1 MRARRAITIHKSQ
14 GASLDYMI
22 ADVDKC
28 FADGHAY
35 VAISRAQ
42 SLEGLEIRHFKPGTV
57 MTSAFVRLFYHHI
70 DAGTLVDFYR
80 EVDMWWKPVVEHPQ
94 RIPPIQGLC
103 TWKDL
108 YERHTTFKGWQERH
122 SERWR
127 RPQGEPL
134 PDMATWE
141 ARHGD
146 QQNRRSKDTCFK
158 CGQPGHWANKCTQAG
173 PLRNCKCG
181 QPCAGPFTS
190 RKDNSNKGMRFI
202 RCSLREAGCNLFE
215 WVDSARPAAGPST
228 PSQPLPPSPSQPPLP
243 TPSQPPPPSPLQPP
257 CASPAAKRHCPA
269 SAGGAAATAAG
280 EAATSGPLPQVAEA
294 SLSIRELKEELAR
307 RDINYDNCVEKQE
320 LVQLLHDASVPAS
333 KRASSAP
340 SSPALSSP
348 AAAVATAA
356 TWAVPLPHDDRQV
369 PVKGGAESV
378 VEVEAARAEAKL
390 AKAEAAGL
398 RRELTQAVSA
408 QEQAALAAAA
418 AAVAAVAAAAVAQEE
433 AVARAVAVA
442 RQEAAAAQAAAVAV
456 ARQEAAAEAQVAAQ
470 HEAAASPQSLCDL
483 LLSKQVADVRE
494 GLARLEAQLRSSA
507 RLHAALHEAGG
518 LDMLE
523 RLQEHPD
530 EQVYLLAYRLLDEH
544 FGDMAAQPTA
554 SPARTPARR
563 APSNPATPRSAGAV
577 RWRGPLAPTSG
588 TRTQVAGAVEA
599 VGTAAGTMQAS
610 LPSSQSKVR
619 LVPKLAD
626 GRVPL
631 ELQVGMALGRQL
643 YGIADPR
650 VSRHALELREG
661 ATVVALHINP
671 LLVIRPGEEPAL
683 FRKGASVQL
692 RAGDEL
698 CLVAESHAPALG
710 ESAGWAGNPCAFDVH
725 II

>member
-1 MRARRAITIHKSQ
+1 
-14 GASLDYMI
+14 MI

-80 EVDMWWKPVVEHPQ
+80 QVDMWWMPVVEHPQ

-108 YERHTTFKGWQERH
+108 YERHTTFKGLQERH
-122 SERWR
+122 NQASG

-173 PLRNCKCG
+173 PSRNCKCG
-181 QPCAGPFTS
+181 QPCAGPFTV
-190 RKDNSNKGMRFI
+190 RKDGHNRGKRFI
-202 RCSLREAGCNLFE
+202 KCASSSLPTGCNFFE
-215 WVDSARPAAGPST
+215 FLPAAGPST
-228 PSQPLPPSPSQPPLP
+228 PSQPPPPSPSQPPPSL
-243 TPSQPPPPSPLQPP
+243 PSQPLPPSPSLPQPPSPLQPP
-257 CASPAAKRHCPA
+257 FASPAPKRHCPT

-280 EAATSGPLPQVAEA
+280 EAATGGPLPQVAET
-294 SLSIRELKEELAR
+294 SLSIRELKQELAR
-307 RDINYDNCVEKQE
+307 RGIDCDSCVEKQE

-333 KRASSAP
+333 KQASPTP
-340 SSPALSSP
+340 SSPALVSP

-378 VEVEAARAEAKL
+378 AEVEAARAEAKL

-577 RWRGPLAPTSG
+577 RWRGPLAPASG

-631 ELQVGMALGRQL
+631 ELQVGMTLGRQQ

-650 VSRHALELREG
+650 ISRHALELREG

>member
-1 MRARRAITIHKSQ
+1 
-14 GASLDYMI
+14 MI

-57 MTSAFVRLFYHHI
+57 KTSPFVRLFYHHI
-70 DAGTLVDFYR
+70 DAGTLLDFYR
-80 EVDMWWKPVVEHPQ
+80 QVDMWWKPVVEHPQ
-94 RIPPIQGLC
+94 RIPPIQGAC

-108 YERHTTFKGWQERH
+108 YERHPTFKGLQERH
-122 SERWR
+122 SQAWGL
-127 RPQGEPL
+127 PQGEPL

-173 PLRNCKCG
+173 PSRNCFCG
-181 QPCAGPFTS
+181 QPCAGPFTV
-190 RKDNSNKGMRFI
+190 RQGQAHNRGKRFI
-202 RCSLREAGCNLFE
+202 KCASSGCNFFVFL
-215 WVDSARPAAGPST
+215 PAAGPST
-228 PSQPLPPSPSQPPLP
+228 PSQPPPPSPSQPPPSL
-243 TPSQPPPPSPLQPP
+243 PSQPPSQLPSQPSPS
-257 CASPAAKRHCPA
+257 SPSLAAKRHCPA
-269 SAGGAAATAAG
+269 SASGAAATAAG
-280 EAATSGPLPQVAEA
+280 EAATGGPLPQVAET
-294 SLSIRELKEELAR
+294 SLSIRELKQELAR
-307 RDINYDNCVEKQE
+307 RGIDCTTCFEKQE

-333 KRASSAP
+333 KRASPTPPSPASP
-340 SSPALSSP
+340 SSLASP
-348 AAAVATAA
+348 AAAIATAA
-356 TWAVPLPHDDRQV
+356 TWSVPLPHDARQV

-378 VEVEAARAEAKL
+378 AEVAAARAEAKL
-390 AKAEAAGL
+390 AKAEA
-398 RRELTQAVSA
+398 VSA
-408 QEQAALAAAA
+408 QQQAALAAAA
-418 AAVAAVAAAAVAQEE
+418 AAAAVVAAAEAAAVTQEE
-433 AVARAVAVA
+433 AVARAVTVA
-442 RQEAAAAQAAAVAV
+442 RQEAAVAQAAAVAV
-456 ARQEAAAEAQVAAQ
+456 ARQEAAAEAQVAVQ
-470 HEAAASPQSLCDL
+470 HEAVASPQSLCDL
-483 LLSKQVADVRE
+483 LLSKQVAGVRE

-530 EQVYLLAYRLLDEH
+530 EQVYVWAARLIDEH

-563 APSNPATPRSAGAV
+563 APSNPATPWSAGAV
-577 RWRGPLAPTSG
+577 RWRGPLAPVSE
-588 TRTQVAGAVEA
+588 TRTQVTGAVEA

-610 LPSSQSKVR
+610 LPSSLSKVR
-619 LVPKLAD
+619 LTPKLAD

-631 ELQVGMALGRQL
+631 ELQAGMTLGRQQ

-650 VSRHALELREG
+650 VSRHALELRES
-661 ATVVALHINP
+661 AIVVALHVNP
-671 LLVIRPGEEPAL
+671 LLVIRLGGEPAL
-683 FRKGASVQL
+683 VKKGESVQL

-698 CLVAESHAPALG
+698 CLVVESDAPALG
-710 ESAGWAGNPCAFDVH
+710 AAAGWAGNSCAFDVH